1 MVEQNKGLRRRHLQD
16 AMGKLEPP
24 IKFKQA
30 DKVDELIKNI
40 VKSMRTR
47 EVAAS
52 SEVEVLQVEVLQG
65 AVVKQGPVDGG
76 APVAP
81 IADVEKKRKA
91 ECGAAAAT
99 ATMETTI
106 EDVSTIA
113 SGESSTAIKQH
124 SDVALAA
131 VSTSSNSSAMELN
144 VVGGSSQMSSTH
156 TKKPM
161 SAATGTFGSQHLASI
176 LYAAFSSKESIG
188 KLVDGVKVKSAAF
201 NGLAKSKRVDHKSV
215 CFTRMQLA
223 EGIAICKPDG
233 VSNAEELLKWLVTVC
248 CATCVWQE

>member
-1 MVEQNKGLRRRHLQD
+1 MVEQNKGLSRLHLQD

-30 DKVDELIKNI
+30 DKVEELIKNI
-40 VKSMRTR
+40 VESMRTR

-52 SEVEVLQVEVLQG
+52 SEVVEVLQG
-65 AVVKQGPVDGG
+65 AVVKQGPVDCG

-81 IADVEKKRKA
+81 VADVEKKRKA
-91 ECGAAAAT
+91 ELGAAAAT

-113 SGESSTAIKQH
+113 SGESSTAVKQH

-131 VSTSSNSSAMELN
+131 VPTSSNSNAMELN
-144 VVGGSSQMSSTH
+144 VVGGSSVMSSTH
-156 TKKPM
+156 TKKPI
-161 SAATGTFGSQHLASI
+161 SAATGTFGSQHLASV
-176 LYAAFSSKESIG
+176 LYAAFSSEKSIG

-201 NGLAKSKRVDHKSV
+201 NGFAKSKRVDHKSMN
-215 CFTRMQLA
+215 FTRMQLA
-223 EGIAICKPDG
+223 EGIANCKPGG

-248 CATCVWQE
+248 CATCVWHE